1 VMLAP
6 LVQGKSSTAT
16 IEKIKALQ
24 ANSE

>member
-16 IEKIKALQ
+16 IEKVNALR
-24 ANSE
+24 ANA